1 MDMQFELQGLRT
13 LISEKTELC
22 NQLKKE
28 VIPGGQAS
36 FLLKRNLHII

>member
-13 LISEKTELC
+13 LISEKTQLC

-28 VIPGGQAS
+28 VIPVTTGS
-36 FLLKRNLHII
+36 ILFKVL